1 MVTYEEI
8 TQMIYFI
15 FVFGA
20 GVITVLGKMK
30 AEGKIPFSEAKI
42 EAGRAKIAAG
52 IEKIDALTNECAIT
66 QDIKAVAGN
75 ISTSEWG
82 VIFAVAAGMAN
93 QPGGYT
99 TDDAVK
105 VGQMIIEAAKT
116 KDDIH
121 IGGS

>member
-75 ISTSEWG
+75 ISASEWG
-82 VIFAVAAGMAN
+82 VIFAVAADRAN
-93 QPGGYT
+93 QVGGYT
-99 TDDAVK
+99 IKDAED
-105 VGQMIIEAAKT
+105 VGKMLIEAAKT
-116 KDDIH
+116 KDDAK
-121 IGGS
+121 IGGT